1 MTRLLVLACLLALSG
16 CAAIMGGAM
25 PPRTT
30 LSDIGGRWSG
40 SANQWNSGDT
50 STPIDSQWSVEL
62 TIRSGPEGS
71 SGLVGTVAYPSLGC
85 SGRLTY
91 IGPGA
96 GSSHMFREDIDVGA
110 DRCIPTGMVTLERGE
125 DVVLYSAQHDGST
138 SVSMGVLTTE

>member
-1 MTRLLVLACLLALSG
+1 MPRLLALACLLALSG
-16 CAAIMGGAM
+16 CA
-25 PPRTT
+25 T
-30 LSDIGGRWSG
+30 LTGSATPTSAALRDIGGRWSG
-40 SANQWNSGDT
+40 SASQWNSGDT
-50 STPIDSQWSVEL
+50 TGPVDSQWSVEL

-71 SGLVGTVAYPSLGC
+71 SGLVGTVSYPSLGC

>member
-1 MTRLLVLACLLALSG
+1 
-16 CAAIMGGAM
+16 M

-50 STPIDSQWSVEL
+50 STLIDSQWSVEI
-62 TIRSGPEGS
+62 TIRSGPDGPNKPA
-71 SGLVGTVAYPSLGC
+71 GTVSYPSLRC

-91 IGPGA
+91 IGPGG

-110 DRCIPTGMVTLERGE
+110 DRCIPTGTITLERTE
-125 DVVLYSAQHDGST
+125 DVLLYSAQHDGSA
-138 SVSMGVLTTE
+138 SVSMGLLSTG

>member
-1 MTRLLVLACLLALSG
+1 
-16 CAAIMGGAM
+16 M

-110 DRCIPTGMVTLERGE
+110 DRCIPTGTITLERAE
-125 DVVLYSAQHDGST
+125 DDLLYSAQHDGST
-138 SVSMGVLTTE
+138 SVSMGRLTIG